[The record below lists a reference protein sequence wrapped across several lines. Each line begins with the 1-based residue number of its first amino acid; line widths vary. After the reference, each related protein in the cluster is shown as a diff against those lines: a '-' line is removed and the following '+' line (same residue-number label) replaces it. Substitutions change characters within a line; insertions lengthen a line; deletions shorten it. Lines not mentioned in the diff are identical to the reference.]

1 MKNPLMFGYSKDICK
16 NFFPNYN
23 ELLPVDLILLKNK
36 ALQYMAKILYEPNE
50 NQITKEKYIEKVI
63 KQEIKLPEVKFLVVI
78 CIYHVCCK

>member
-1 MKNPLMFGYSKDICK
+1 MQKL
-16 NFFPNYN
+16 FPNYN

-63 KQEIKLPEVKFLVVI
+63 KQEIKLPEVKISCSNMYLSCMLQVI
-78 CIYHVCCK
+78 EYYCKNMEIV